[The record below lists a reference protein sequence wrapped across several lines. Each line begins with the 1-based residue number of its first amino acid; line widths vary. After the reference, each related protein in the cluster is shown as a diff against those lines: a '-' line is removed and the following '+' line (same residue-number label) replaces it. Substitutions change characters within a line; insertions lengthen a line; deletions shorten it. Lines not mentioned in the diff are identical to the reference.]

1 MRALPRLAAAALSAA
16 ALAGCVAFGGS
27 SAPSVNGDTPIATLL
42 DAPRGSPSDFD
53 VNVGRRVF
61 FAPNSAELSDT
72 GRVTL
77 DGQAAWLKRF
87 LPYRIVI
94 EGHADEPGSA
104 AANLDLGRRR
114 AAAVEAYLVRPRRR
128 GGAPEDGQLRQHPP
142 GAPMRRRLLLVAE
155 PPRRDGAGFRRL
167 LTAPVPARHAG
178 GPAAS
183 VRPCPSGTPAPCRGS
198 APGRRASSRAP

>member
-1 MRALPRLAAAALSAA
+1 MRALPRLAAAALSTA

-87 LPYRIVI
+87 PPYRIVI

-114 AAAVEAYLVRPRRR
+114 AAAVEAYLVRRGVGAARLKTVSFGNTRPVRRC
-128 GGAPEDGQLRQHPP
+128 AD
-142 GAPMRRRLLLVAE
+142 
-155 PPRRDGAGFRRL
+155 
-167 LTAPVPARHAG
+167 
-178 GPAAS
+178 AS
-183 VRPCPSGTPAPCRGS
+183 CWSQN
-198 APGRRASSRAP
+198 RRAVTVLDSVVS